1 MQMGTKKYINTYNF
15 LIPLIVFTI
24 IWAFIFIS
32 SGIFNAGFN
41 YFVDDHE
48 IVLNHQNYTSFN
60 DILVKPFTALFSAEP
75 KGRFRPLYDVFI
87 RLFSQ
92 VYGLNPSIWY
102 FSSFLV
108 ATITTGIF
116 YIVGRLNKFSGLE
129 ASGFAGLIVFG
140 QQASTYTR
148 FGTPETT
155 STFLVALAFLFGSLN
170 FKNNI
175 SQTISNLFFVF
186 LAILSALNKEA
197 CILLLPALCFFKI
210 WNLSTQNGITLKEAF
225 FKSSIS
231 VLVILASFF
240 GFLTYI
246 KLGNVNGP
254 GYAGVNG
261 STLSIEH
268 FISSLTSNSAIFG
281 SAILVNIVYLRKYHN
296 QSVTAFYILIFLI
309 IIPQLIIYNKTGMFW
324 HYVLPAAIGVSWLT
338 FYPISKITKQ
348 SHSLGQKLTIIVTIV
363 ILAQIIFTRNY
374 FQETANRV
382 RSVQSLV
389 TETSTCV
396 NRHDSLAIVGNPYT
410 NFEILY
416 AFTTISSQV
425 IKNDRTYLATYGSK
439 NSQLSIDI
447 LKSEEQSL
455 SFLNPKQLED
465 RYRKMTISSLDVEG
479 RSKIKGIVLANA
491 KRVEQPLSE
500 LKLDWF
506 RRDDFIRKYYPE
518 IDISVYCKK

>member
-1 MQMGTKKYINTYNF
+1 MQIGTKKYNNTYNF
-15 LIPLIVFTI
+15 LIPLIIFTI

-48 IVLNHQNYTSFN
+48 IVLSYQNYTSFD
-60 DILVKPFTALFSAEP
+60 DIIVKPFTSLFSAEP
-75 KGRFRPLYDVFI
+75 KNRFRPLYDVFL

-92 VYGLNPSIWY
+92 VYGLNPSVWY
-102 FSSFLV
+102 FSSFIV
-108 ATITTGIF
+108 ATMTTWIF
-116 YIVGRLNKFSGLE
+116 YIVGRLQKFSCLE
-129 ASGFAGLIVFG
+129 AGGFATLIVFG

-155 STFLVALAFLFGSLN
+155 STFLVALVFLFGSLN

-175 SQTISNLFFVF
+175 SQAISNFFF
-186 LAILSALNKEA
+186 IFFAMLSALNKEA
-197 CILLLPALCFFKI
+197 CILILPAMCFFKI
-210 WNLSTQNGITLKEAF
+210 WHLSTQSGISLKEAF
-225 FKSSIS
+225 FKNRIS
-231 VLVILASFF
+231 VLVVLASFL
-240 GFLTYI
+240 GFLTWL

-254 GYAGVNG
+254 GYAGVDRD
-261 STLSIEH
+261 TLSIEH
-268 FISSLTSNSAIFG
+268 FISSLTSNGAIFG
-281 SAILVNIVYLRKYHN
+281 SAILANIVYLRKYHN

-309 IIPQLIIYNKTGMFW
+309 IIPQLIIYNKTGLFW

-338 FYPISKITKQ
+338 FYPISKIARQ
-348 SHSLGQKLTIIVTIV
+348 SHSLGTRLTAIVIIVI
-363 ILAQIIFTRNY
+363 IAQIIFTRNY

-382 RSVQSLV
+382 RIIQSLV

-425 IKNDRTYLATYGSK
+425 IKNDQTYLATYGSK

-455 SFLNPKQLED
+455 SFLNPKELED
-465 RYRKMTISSLDVEG
+465 RYRKMTISRLDGEG
-479 RSKIKGIVLANA
+479 RSKIKGIVLTNA

-506 RRDDFIRKYYPE
+506 RPDDLIRKYYPE